1 MAVLATIKAEGNI
14 VRLVSFWILGLIFM
28 ISIISCDKYR
38 LYEANKDFAD
48 SKWSSDSVC
57 SYSFEIEDITQP
69 YNILYNVRN
78 TLNYSFYNLYVKYA
92 LIGSDGKEISSDLQE
107 IQLMD
112 AKTGE
117 PFGSGMGDIFD
128 NRIIAKKNFKF
139 PVKGKYTFTAKQYM
153 RKNPIDEIMSFG
165 IRVERAQ

>member
-1 MAVLATIKAEGNI
+1 MAGIKEEGKMLTYKLPLFFGLALLLT
-14 VRLVSFWILGLIFM
+14 LS
-28 ISIISCDKYR
+28 SCDKYR
-38 LYEANKDFAD
+38 VYEENKDFAGM
-48 SKWSSDSVC
+48 KWYADSVR
-57 SYSFEIEDITQP
+57 SYSFEIEDIDQS

-78 TLNYSFYNLYVKYA
+78 TLNYPFYNLYVKYA
-92 LIGSDGKEISSDLQE
+92 LIGPDGKEVSSDLQE

-128 NRIIAKKNFKF
+128 NRIIARKNFKF
-139 PVKGKYTFTAKQYM
+139 PKKGKYTFTARQYM

-165 IRVERAQ
+165 IRVERVQ